1 LWHEGYIVG
10 KKPLKVNLLSGIK
23 TLIKKNEIVRKL
35 TGPNP
40 AVYEEFTENVIFEE
54 VAKIPG

>member
-1 LWHEGYIVG
+1 V
-10 KKPLKVNLLSGIK
+10 P
-23 TLIKKNEIVRKL
+23 LIKKNEIVRKL

>member
-1 LWHEGYIVG
+1 V
-10 KKPLKVNLLSGIK
+10 P
-23 TLIKKNEIVRKL
+23 LIKKNEIVRKL

-40 AVYEEFTENVIFEE
+40 AVYEEFTENFMFEK